1 MRGEYKIRKGES
13 LYEIDAHWIYMPC
26 YYIVDSSIPAL
37 GCVVDVFNLSDAIG
51 ENLAQK
57 MEERVSNGDLL
68 GARVEGYACWIRPS
82 RKVLFQNEIPVDKSM
97 TPKLIDMSRF
107 YDSVLEKA
115 NLAYSSNQQY
125 KFSYEPG
132 EPFTIKA
139 ENTNG
144 VLVVAQGKKF
154 RRTWSSDRRKMRSL
168 IRDASENRVMSAKV
182 EGYQIYI
189 VGENWR
195 KEILSETD
203 VQVILYNMTKY
214 YKEEHIRDIYQLY
227 EYKDMSDE
235 EYEKTYSR
243 RDKKAQGRNIMIYSA
258 VVLIIA
264 LILYFRVFLGLLGV
278 IMLFAYADDM
288 FARR

>member
-1 MRGEYKIRKGES
+1 MCCRCVQFI
-13 LYEIDAHWIYMPC
+13 
-26 YYIVDSSIPAL
+26 
-37 GCVVDVFNLSDAIG
+37 GCNR

-107 YDSVLEKA
+107 FFEEVIKKEAYRFYDSALEKA

-203 VQVILYNMTKY
+203 VQVILYN
-214 YKEEHIRDIYQLY
+214 ILQRG
-227 EYKDMSDE
+227 
-235 EYEKTYSR
+235 TYPRYLST
-243 RDKKAQGRNIMIYSA
+243 
-258 VVLIIA
+258 L
-264 LILYFRVFLGLLGV
+264 RV
-278 IMLFAYADDM
+278 
-288 FARR
+288 